1 MRAPRCIERVL
12 ITYQTRSEAR
22 FWRKKKRG
30 GGEKKMEKKKVPRS
44 IQKLVASRVQVS
56 FHTYT
61 RRYTRTHQ
69 APHIFSFDT
78 VRPAISSNGSCPAM
92 GALSSARRLNDVAR
106 GPTTSELGTFIE
118 NESPPYMQPPKN
130 TVSHTMHP
138 WKTIRA
144 LSSPSLSPPLFLS
157 LSGKNIRSPVVPII
171 KIPETYRT
179 IKQKPAL
186 NILRTAKQT
195 AYKLKFFRWSDPMKN
210 GYRMGRK

>member
-1 MRAPRCIERVL
+1 
-12 ITYQTRSEAR
+12 
-22 FWRKKKRG
+22 
-30 GGEKKMEKKKVPRS
+30 MEKKKVPRS
-44 IQKLVASRVQVS
+44 IQKLVVSRVQVS

-61 RRYTRTHQ
+61 TRYTRTHQ

-144 LSSPSLSPPLFLS
+144 LSSPSLSPSLS
-157 LSGKNIRSPVVPII
+157 LSVGEKHPLPGCSNNKNTRDIPNDKAKTGFKYFTNGETNGVQIEILSLIRPNEKWIS
-171 KIPETYRT
+171 
-179 IKQKPAL
+179 
-186 NILRTAKQT
+186 
-195 AYKLKFFRWSDPMKN
+195 N
-210 GYRMGRK
+210 GA

>member
-22 FWRKKKRG
+22 FWRKKKR

-144 LSSPSLSPPLFLS
+144 LSSPSSPLS
-157 LSGKNIRSPVVPII
+157 LCRGKISAPRLF
-171 KIPETYRT
+171 
-179 IKQKPAL
+179 Q
-186 NILRTAKQT
+186 
-195 AYKLKFFRWSDPMKN
+195 
-210 GYRMGRK
+210 